1 MQNVIK
7 KFLPGLLLFFSAAV
21 FSQPDF
27 ENTEIQ
33 TLQVRD
39 NIYML
44 VGAGGNITVQLGDD
58 GILIVDTQYAEM
70 SEKILRALR
79 ELSDGTLRYIIN
91 THVHSDHIGG
101 NVNLAR
107 SGATISG
114 GNMRRDVSGQT
125 AAIVAHESV
134 LLRITTNS
142 VGSTLMDPDG
152 WPTSTYFG
160 AKKDLYFNGEGI
172 RLMHQ
177 PRAHTDGD
185 SIVYFRKSDV
195 IATGDVFRTDAY
207 PFIDTANGGT
217 IQGLLDAAQGI
228 IDQIIPVY
236 GQDGGTLVIPGH
248 GRLSDLGDVLN
259 WREMLTIIRDRVK
272 DLKDQGMSLEQ
283 VIEAQPTR
291 DYDPRYGNNERFLT
305 ALYQT
310 L

>member
-1 MQNVIK
+1 MRLLTSIILSTVSIL
-7 KFLPGLLLFFSAAV
+7 LPVSGFA
-21 FSQPDF
+21 QPDF
-27 ENTEIQ
+27 DNIEIKI
-33 TLQVRD
+33 LQVRD

-44 VGAGGNITVQLGDD
+44 VGAGGNVTVQTGDD

-70 SEKILRALR
+70 SEKILNALR
-79 ELSDGTLRYIIN
+79 EISDGTLRYIIN
-91 THVHSDHIGG
+91 THVHGDHVGG

-125 AAIVAHESV
+125 AAIIAHESV
-134 LLRITTNS
+134 LLRLTTS
-142 VGSTLMDPDG
+142 PAEERIDADG
-152 WPTSTYFG
+152 WPTSSYFEG
-160 AKKDLYFNGEGI
+160 KKDLYFNNEGI
-172 RLMHQ
+172 RIMHQ

-195 IATGDVFRTDAY
+195 IATGDVYRTDSY
-207 PFIDTANGGT
+207 PFIDTSRGGT
-217 IQGLLDAAQGI
+217 IQGFLDAAQSI

-272 DLKDQGMSLEQ
+272 DMKDSGMSLDE
-283 VIEAQPTR
+283 VLEARPSR
-291 DYDPRYGNNERFLT
+291 DYDPRYGDSERFIT

>member
-1 MQNVIK
+1 MRLLTSIILSTVSIL
-7 KFLPGLLLFFSAAV
+7 LPVSGFA
-21 FSQPDF
+21 QPDF
-27 ENTEIQ
+27 DNIEIK

-44 VGAGGNITVQLGDD
+44 VGAGGNVTVQTGDD
-58 GILIVDTQYAEM
+58 GILIVDTQYEEM
-70 SEKILRALR
+70 SEKILNALR
-79 ELSDGTLRYIIN
+79 EISDSTLRYIIN
-91 THVHSDHIGG
+91 THVHGDHVGG

-114 GNMRRDVSGQT
+114 GNMRRDVTGET
-125 AAIVAHESV
+125 AAIIAHESV
-134 LLRITTNS
+134 LLRLTTS
-142 VGSTLMDPDG
+142 PAEERIDADG
-152 WPTSTYFG
+152 WPSSSYFEG
-160 AKKDLYFNGEGI
+160 KKDIYFNDEGVRI
-172 RLMHQ
+172 MHQ

-195 IATGDVFRTDAY
+195 IATGDVYRTDAY
-207 PFIDTANGGT
+207 PFIDASRGGT
-217 IQGLLDAAQGI
+217 IQGFLDAAQSI

-272 DLKDQGMSLEQ
+272 EMKDSGMSLDE
-283 VIEAQPTR
+283 VLEARPSR
-291 DYDPRYGNNERFLT
+291 DYDPRYGDSERFIT

>member
-1 MQNVIK
+1 MRLLTSIILSTVSIL
-7 KFLPGLLLFFSAAV
+7 LPVSGFA
-21 FSQPDF
+21 QPDF
-27 ENTEIQ
+27 DNIEIK

-44 VGAGGNITVQLGDD
+44 VGAGGNVTVQTGDD
-58 GILIVDTQYAEM
+58 GILIVDTQYEEM
-70 SEKILRALR
+70 SEKILNALR
-79 ELSDGTLRYIIN
+79 EISDSTLRYIIN
-91 THVHSDHIGG
+91 THVHGDHVGG

-114 GNMRRDVSGQT
+114 GNMRRDVTGET
-125 AAIVAHESV
+125 AAIIAHESV
-134 LLRITTNS
+134 LLRLTTS
-142 VGSTLMDPDG
+142 PTEERIDADG
-152 WPTSTYFG
+152 WPSSSYFEG
-160 AKKDLYFNGEGI
+160 KKDIYFNDEGVRI
-172 RLMHQ
+172 MHQ

-195 IATGDVFRTDAY
+195 IATGDVYRTDAY
-207 PFIDTANGGT
+207 PFIDTSRGGT
-217 IQGLLDAAQGI
+217 IQGFLDAAQSI

-272 DLKDQGMSLEQ
+272 EMKDSGMSLDE
-283 VIEAQPTR
+283 VLEARPSR
-291 DYDPRYGNNERFLT
+291 DYDPRYGDSERFIT

>member
-1 MQNVIK
+1 MRLLTMII
-7 KFLPGLLLFFSAAV
+7 LAGISLLFSISGFT
-21 FSQPDF
+21 QPDF
-27 ENTEIQ
+27 DNIDIQ

-44 VGAGGNITVQLGDD
+44 VGAGGNITVQTGND

-70 SEKILRALR
+70 SEKILNALR
-79 ELSDGTLRYIIN
+79 EISDGTLRYIIN
-91 THVHSDHIGG
+91 THVHGDHVGG

-114 GNMRRDVSGQT
+114 GNMRRDVSGET
-125 AAIVAHESV
+125 AAIIAHESV
-134 LLRITTNS
+134 LLRLTTS
-142 VGSTLMDPDG
+142 PAEERIDADG
-152 WPTSTYFG
+152 WPTSSYFEG
-160 AKKDLYFNGEGI
+160 KKDLYFNDEGI
-172 RLMHQ
+172 RIMHL

-185 SIVYFRKSDV
+185 SIVHFRKSDV
-195 IATGDVFRTDAY
+195 IATGDVYRTDAY
-207 PFIDTANGGT
+207 PFIDTSRGGT
-217 IQGLLDAAQGI
+217 IQGFLDAAQSI

-272 DLKDQGMSLEQ
+272 DMKDGGMSLDE
-283 VIEAQPTR
+283 VLAARPSR
-291 DYDPRYGNNERFLT
+291 DYDPRYGDSERFLR

>member
-1 MQNVIK
+1 MSIAIK
-7 KFLPGLLLFFSAAV
+7 RLISGLVSGLLFSTPA

-27 ENTEIQ
+27 
-33 TLQVRD
+33 D
-39 NIYML
+39 NIDML
-44 VGAGGNITVQLGDD
+44 IGAGGNITVQVGDD

-70 SEKILRALR
+70 SDKIIKALQ
-79 ELSDGTLRYIIN
+79 EISDGTLRYIIN
-91 THVHSDHIGG
+91 THVHGDHVGG
-101 NVNLAR
+101 NANMAR

-134 LLRITTNS
+134 LLRLTTTDTDN
-142 VGSTLMDPDG
+142 LMDADG
-152 WPTSTYFG
+152 WPTSSYFG
-160 AKKDLYFNGEGI
+160 TKKDLYFNDEGI
-172 RLMHQ
+172 RVMHL

-185 SIVYFRKSDV
+185 SMVFFRKSDV
-195 IATGDVFRTDAY
+195 LSVGDVFRTDSY
-207 PFIDTANGGT
+207 PFIDMTNGGT
-217 IQGLLDAAQGI
+217 IQGFLDAAQSI

-272 DLKDQGMSLEQ
+272 NLKDQGHSLEE
-283 VIEAQPTR
+283 VLAARPSR
-291 DYDPRYGNNERFLT
+291 DYDPRYGDSERFIT
-305 ALYQT
+305 AVYQT

>member
-1 MQNVIK
+1 MA
-7 KFLPGLLLFFSAAV
+7 LFYSMCAFA
-21 FSQPDF
+21 QPNF
-27 ENTEIQ
+27 ENIEVR

-44 VGAGGNITVQLGDD
+44 IGAGGNITAQVGGD

-70 SEKILRALR
+70 SDKILAALS
-79 ELSDGTLRYIIN
+79 EISDGTLRYIIN
-91 THVHSDHIGG
+91 THIHGDHVGG

-114 GNMRRDVSGQT
+114 GNMRRDVSGQN
-125 AAIVAHESV
+125 AAIIAHESV
-134 LLRITTNS
+134 LLRLTTTEAGN
-142 VGSTLMDPDG
+142 TMDPDG
-152 WPTSTYFG
+152 WPTSSYFQG
-160 AKKDLYFNGEGI
+160 NKDIYFNREGI
-172 RLMHQ
+172 RIIHQ

-195 IATGDVFRTDAY
+195 IATGDVYRTDTY
-207 PFIDTANGGT
+207 PFIDTSTGGT
-217 IQGLLDAAQGI
+217 IQGFLDAAQNI
-228 IDQIIPVY
+228 IDLIIPVY

-248 GRLSDLGDVLN
+248 GRLSDIGDVLN

-272 DLKDQGMSLEQ
+272 DMKDRGMSIEQ
-283 VIEAQPTR
+283 VLEANPSR
-291 DYDPRYGNNERFLT
+291 DYDPRYGDNQRFLT

>member
-1 MQNVIK
+1 MRILLNIIFSCFVLVISISGFAQTDFDNVE
-7 KFLPGLLLFFSAAV
+7 V
-21 FSQPDF
+21 
-27 ENTEIQ
+27 Q

-70 SEKILRALR
+70 TDKILAALG

-91 THVHSDHIGG
+91 THVHGDHVGG

-107 SGATISG
+107 AGATISG
-114 GNMRRDVSGQT
+114 GNMLRDFSGQT
-125 AAIVAHESV
+125 ASIIAHESV
-134 LLRITTNS
+134 LLRLTTSPAENR
-142 VGSTLMDPDG
+142 MDPDG
-152 WPTSTYFG
+152 WPTSPFFEG
-160 AKKDLYFNGEGI
+160 KKDLYFNDEGI
-172 RLMHQ
+172 RVMHQ

-185 SIVYFRKSDV
+185 SIVFFRKSDV
-195 IATGDVFRTDAY
+195 IATGDVYRTDSY
-207 PFIDTANGGT
+207 PFIDLARGGT
-217 IQGLLDAAQGI
+217 IQGFLDAAQSI

-248 GRLSDLGDVLN
+248 GRLSDVGDVLN

-272 DLKDQGMSLEQ
+272 NLKDQGMSLEE
-283 VIEAQPTR
+283 VLEARPSR
-291 DYDPRYGNNERFLT
+291 DYDPRYGNNVRFLT
-305 ALYQT
+305 AVYET